1 MLTLGQ
7 LLCASE
13 RPPCRPA
20 ATTPLTNDGLCC
32 VRSERYGAGGF
43 DSPYEYDAAN
53 KQAAWVAERHARGVG
68 VTGQYVFNAGS
79 CPETGR
85 ARLLDAEDPMHAN
98 WTRFIN
104 HSARRP
110 NLAVEYGRADG
121 GDSGGSDDA
130 RGGTSSTEGSPP
142 STASADAMP
151 IVRFVVSQRIDE
163 GEEMLFDYGEG
174 FELDVLDFED

>member
-13 RPPCRPA
+13 RPTCRPA